1 MTYTKNIFTYMLA
14 LFSVLAITGC
24 SFEESAEGCPE
35 TDDGGKKVELR
46 LTASASTLTR
56 SVDGPNGMTRAAW
69 QDENA
74 AENGEMMHN
83 CFVVVVQN
91 GKIQSIVGDDF
102 AATGEKEQTQLTAL
116 VNNGPATFYSFANI
130 SRADI
135 GLAGI
140 TTFPAALPAGF
151 ESRYYEVNGNT
162 DRLTNAGIPMS
173 NKQEYTISDN
183 TRSVNLEVI
192 RMMAKVELN
201 FTNDTG
207 YDLSIKSVK
216 LTDITDNAAN
226 NVSLLPMK
234 DASGNV
240 VPNINASA
248 TCNDYT
254 VSIGGT
260 SGTQVKNG
268 GTLQTTFYVNESV
281 ARNPKY
287 FVLSINTDKGT
298 VTNRIAM
305 TEWSK
310 IARNDY
316 LVIPVKLVDYRIE
329 LEPQVFTAIGV
340 IPELN
345 YDGDRI
351 TATFKSYGE
360 FHLKLHV
367 IKRSDDTELNN
378 WTIKDIRTLEADP
391 AGGEGTSI
399 YDEAPYF
406 DKRTKTFEGYISPR
420 KGYAIHQINVKIDGV
435 SYEIP
440 YRLQIIK
447 E

>member
-1 MTYTKNIFTYMLA
+1 MTHAKNIFTYMLA
-14 LFSVLAITGC
+14 LFSTLAIVGC
-24 SFEESAEGCPE
+24 SFEEDHADCQGKGEGE
-35 TDDGGKKVELR
+35 KMQVELR
-46 LTASASTLTR
+46 LTASANSLTR
-56 SVDGPNGMTRAAW
+56 SCSTSDGVTRASW
-69 QDENA
+69 VDTNA
-74 AENGEMMHN
+74 AREGEMMHN
-83 CFVVVVQN
+83 CFVVIVQN
-91 GKIQSIVGDDF
+91 DKIQSIVQRDF
-102 AATGEKEQTQLTAL
+102 TEEVEQTSLKAKAEL
-116 VNNGPATFYSFANI
+116 GNATFYSFANI
-130 SRADI
+130 TPAE
-135 GLAGI
+135 LGI
-140 TTFPAALPAGF
+140 TMTTTPAEI
-151 ESRYYEVNGNT
+151 ESKYYKVEGNT
-162 DRLTNAGIPMS
+162 AQLSAKGIPMS
-173 NKQEYTISDN
+173 NKQTFNITSKKQQVD
-183 TRSVNLEVI
+183 LEVI

-240 VPNINASA
+240 VPNINAAA
-248 TCNDYT
+248 TYKDYI

-367 IKRSDDTELNN
+367 IKRSDNTELNN
-378 WTIKDIRTLEADP
+378 WTFKGIRTLEADP

-399 YDEAPYF
+399 YDEDPYF
-406 DKRTKTFEGYISPR
+406 EKRTKTFEGYISPR
-420 KGYAIHQINVKIDGV
+420 KGYAIHEINVEINGV
-435 SYEIP
+435 TIP
-440 YRLQIIK
+440 YRLQINK

>member
-1 MTYTKNIFTYMLA
+1 MTHAKNIFTYMLA
-14 LFSVLAITGC
+14 LFSTLAIVGC
-24 SFEESAEGCPE
+24 SFEEDHADCQGNGEGE
-35 TDDGGKKVELR
+35 KMQMELR
-46 LTASASTLTR
+46 LTASANSLTR
-56 SVDGPNGMTRAAW
+56 SYSTSDGVTRASW
-69 QDENA
+69 VDTNA
-74 AENGEMMHN
+74 AREGEMMHN
-83 CFVVVVQN
+83 CFVVIVQN
-91 GKIQSIVGDDF
+91 GKIQSIVQRDF
-102 AATGEKEQTQLTAL
+102 TEEVEQTSLKAKAEL
-116 VNNGPATFYSFANI
+116 GNATFYSFANI
-130 SRADI
+130 TPAE
-135 GLAGI
+135 LGI
-140 TTFPAALPAGF
+140 TMTTTPAEI
-151 ESRYYEVNGNT
+151 ESKYYKVEGNT
-162 DRLTNAGIPMS
+162 TQLSAKGIPMS
-173 NKQEYTISDN
+173 NKQT
-183 TRSVNLEVI
+183 VNITSKKQQVDLEVI

-216 LTDITDNAAN
+216 LTDITDNAAD

-240 VPNINASA
+240 VPNINDAA
-248 TCNDYT
+248 TYKDYT

-340 IPELN
+340 IPELS
-345 YDGDRI
+345 YSVDRI

-367 IKRSDDTELNN
+367 IKRSDNTELNN
-378 WTIKDIRTLEADP
+378 WTFKSIRTLEADP

-399 YDEAPYF
+399 YDEEPYF
-406 DKRTKTFEGYISPR
+406 EKRTKTFEGYISPR
-420 KGYAIHQINVKIDGV
+420 KGYAIHEINVEINGV
-435 SYEIP
+435 TIP
-440 YRLQIIK
+440 YRLQINK

>member
-1 MTYTKNIFTYMLA
+1 MTHAKNIFTYMLA
-14 LFSVLAITGC
+14 LFSTLAIVGC
-24 SFEESAEGCPE
+24 SFEEDHADCQGKGEGE
-35 TDDGGKKVELR
+35 KMQVELR
-46 LTASASTLTR
+46 LTASASSLTR
-56 SVDGPNGMTRAAW
+56 SYSTSDGVTRASW
-69 QDENA
+69 VDTNA
-74 AENGEMMHN
+74 AREGEMMHN
-83 CFVVVVQN
+83 CFVVIVQN
-91 GKIQSIVGDDF
+91 DKIQSIVQRDF
-102 AATGEKEQTQLTAL
+102 TEEVEQTSLKAKAEL
-116 VNNGPATFYSFANI
+116 GNATFYSFANI
-130 SRADI
+130 TPAE
-135 GLAGI
+135 LGI
-140 TTFPAALPAGF
+140 TMTTTPAEI
-151 ESRYYEVNGNT
+151 ESKYYKVEGNT
-162 DRLTNAGIPMS
+162 AQLSAKGIPMS
-173 NKQEYTISDN
+173 NKQT
-183 TRSVNLEVI
+183 VNITSKKQQVDLEVI

-216 LTDITDNAAN
+216 LTDITDNAAD

-240 VPNINASA
+240 VPNINDAA
-248 TCNDYT
+248 TYKDYT

-260 SGTQVKNG
+260 SGTQVTNG

-329 LEPQVFTAIGV
+329 LEPQVFTGIGV

-367 IKRSDDTELNN
+367 IKRSDNTELNN
-378 WTIKDIRTLEADP
+378 WTFKGITTLEADP

-399 YDEAPYF
+399 YDEEPYF
-406 DKRTKTFEGYISPR
+406 EKRTKTFEGYISPR
-420 KGYAIHQINVKIDGV
+420 KGYAIHEINVEINGV
-435 SYEIP
+435 TIP
-440 YRLQIIK
+440 YRLQINK

>member
-1 MTYTKNIFTYMLA
+1 MTHAKNIFTYMLA
-14 LFSVLAITGC
+14 LFSTLAIVGC
-24 SFEESAEGCPE
+24 SFEEDHADCQGKGEGE
-35 TDDGGKKVELR
+35 KMQVELR
-46 LTASASTLTR
+46 LTASANSLTR
-56 SVDGPNGMTRAAW
+56 SYSTSDGVTRASW
-69 QDENA
+69 VDTNA
-74 AENGEMMHN
+74 AREGEMMHN
-83 CFVVVVQN
+83 CFVVIVQN
-91 GKIQSIVGDDF
+91 GKIQDIVQRDF
-102 AATGEKEQTQLTAL
+102 TEEVEQTSLKAKAEL
-116 VNNGPATFYSFANI
+116 GDATFYSFANI
-130 SRADI
+130 TPAE
-135 GLAGI
+135 LGI
-140 TTFPAALPAGF
+140 TMTTTPAEI
-151 ESRYYEVNGNT
+151 ESKYYKVEGNT
-162 DRLTNAGIPMS
+162 QTLSAKGIPMS
-173 NKQEYTISDN
+173 NKQT
-183 TRSVNLEVI
+183 VNITSKKQQVDLEVI

-240 VPNINASA
+240 VPNINDAA
-248 TCNDYT
+248 TYKDYT
-254 VSIGGT
+254 VNIGGT
-260 SGTQVKNG
+260 LGTQVKNG
-268 GTLQTTFYVNESV
+268 GKLQTTFYVNESV

-367 IKRSDDTELNN
+367 IKRSDNTELNN
-378 WTIKDIRTLEADP
+378 WTFKGITTLEADP

-399 YDEAPYF
+399 YDEEPYF

-420 KGYAIHQINVKIDGV
+420 KGYAIHEINVEINGV
-435 SYEIP
+435 TIP
-440 YRLQIIK
+440 YRLQINK

>member
-1 MTYTKNIFTYMLA
+1 MTHAKNIFTYMLA
-14 LFSVLAITGC
+14 LFSTLAIVGC
-24 SFEESAEGCPE
+24 SFEEDHADCQGKGEGE
-35 TDDGGKKVELR
+35 KMQVELR
-46 LTASASTLTR
+46 LTASANSLTR
-56 SVDGPNGMTRAAW
+56 SYSTSDGVTRASW
-69 QDENA
+69 VDTNA
-74 AENGEMMHN
+74 AREGEMMHN
-83 CFVVVVQN
+83 CFVVIVQN
-91 GKIQSIVGDDF
+91 DKIQSIVQRDF
-102 AATGEKEQTQLTAL
+102 TEEVEQTSLKAKAEL
-116 VNNGPATFYSFANI
+116 CNATFYSFANI
-130 SRADI
+130 TPAE
-135 GLAGI
+135 LGI
-140 TTFPAALPAGF
+140 TMTTTPAEI
-151 ESRYYEVNGNT
+151 ESKYYKVEGNT
-162 DRLTNAGIPMS
+162 AQLSAKGIPMS
-173 NKQEYTISDN
+173 NKQT
-183 TRSVNLEVI
+183 VNITSKKQQVDLEVI

-216 LTDITDNAAN
+216 LTDITDNAAD

-248 TCNDYT
+248 TYKDYT

-268 GTLQTTFYVNESV
+268 GKLQTTFYVNESV
-281 ARNPKY
+281 AHNPKY

-316 LVIPVKLVDYRIE
+316 LVIPVKLVDYRIK
-329 LEPQVFTAIGV
+329 LEPQVFTGIGV
-340 IPELN
+340 IPEFN
-345 YDGDRI
+345 YYGDRI

-367 IKRSDDTELNN
+367 YKRSDNMELNN

-406 DKRTKTFEGYISPR
+406 EKRTKTIEGYISTR
-420 KGYAIHQINVKIDGV
+420 KGYAIHEINVEINGV
-435 SYEIP
+435 TIP
-440 YRLQIIK
+440 YRLQINK

>member
-1 MTYTKNIFTYMLA
+1 MTHAKNIFTYMLA
-14 LFSVLAITGC
+14 LFSTLAIVGC
-24 SFEESAEGCPE
+24 SFEEDHADCQGKGEGE
-35 TDDGGKKVELR
+35 KMQVELR
-46 LTASASTLTR
+46 LTASANSLTR
-56 SVDGPNGMTRAAW
+56 SYSTSDGVTRASW
-69 QDENA
+69 VDTNA
-74 AENGEMMHN
+74 AREGEMMHN
-83 CFVVVVQN
+83 CFVVIVQN
-91 GKIQSIVGDDF
+91 GKIQSIVQRDF
-102 AATGEKEQTQLTAL
+102 TEEVEQTSLKAKAEL
-116 VNNGPATFYSFANI
+116 GNATFYSFANI
-130 SRADI
+130 TPAE
-135 GLAGI
+135 LGI
-140 TTFPAALPAGF
+140 TMTTTPAEI
-151 ESRYYEVNGNT
+151 ESKYYKVEGNT
-162 DRLTNAGIPMS
+162 AQLSTKGIPMS
-173 NKQEYTISDN
+173 NKQT
-183 TRSVNLEVI
+183 VNITSKKQQVDLEVI

-240 VPNINASA
+240 VPNINDAA
-248 TCNDYT
+248 TYKDYT

-316 LVIPVKLVDYRIE
+316 LIIPVKLVDYRIE
-329 LEPQVFTAIGV
+329 LEPQVFTGIGV

-367 IKRSDDTELNN
+367 IKRSDNTELTN
-378 WTIKDIRTLEADP
+378 WTFKSIRTLEADP
-391 AGGEGTSI
+391 AGAEGTSI
-399 YDEAPYF
+399 YDEEPYF
-406 DKRTKTFEGYISPR
+406 EKRTKTFEGYISPR
-420 KGYAIHQINVKIDGV
+420 NGYAIHEINVEINGV
-435 SYEIP
+435 TIP
-440 YRLQIIK
+440 YRLQINK

>member
-1 MTYTKNIFTYMLA
+1 MTHAKNIFTYMLA
-14 LFSVLAITGC
+14 LFSTLAIVGC
-24 SFEESAEGCPE
+24 SFEEDHADCQGKSEGE
-35 TDDGGKKVELR
+35 KMQVELR
-46 LTASASTLTR
+46 LTASPNSLTR
-56 SVDGPNGMTRAAW
+56 SYSTSDGVTRASW
-69 QDENA
+69 VDTNA
-74 AENGEMMHN
+74 AREGEMMHN
-83 CFVVVVQN
+83 CFVVIVQN
-91 GKIQSIVGDDF
+91 GKIQSIVQRDF
-102 AATGEKEQTQLTAL
+102 TEEVEQTSLKAKAEL
-116 VNNGPATFYSFANI
+116 GNATFYSFANI
-130 SRADI
+130 TPAE
-135 GLAGI
+135 LGI
-140 TTFPAALPAGF
+140 TMTTTPTEI
-151 ESRYYEVNGNT
+151 ESKYYKVEGNT
-162 DRLTNAGIPMS
+162 QTLSANGIPMS
-173 NKQEYTISDN
+173 NKQT
-183 TRSVNLEVI
+183 VNITSKKQQVDLEVI

-248 TCNDYT
+248 TYKDYT
-254 VSIGGT
+254 VNIGGT
-260 SGTQVKNG
+260 SGTQVTNG

-340 IPELN
+340 IPELS
-345 YDGDRI
+345 YSVDRI

-367 IKRSDDTELNN
+367 IKRSDNTELNN
-378 WTIKDIRTLEADP
+378 WTFKSITTLEADP

-399 YDEAPYF
+399 YDEEPYF
-406 DKRTKTFEGYISPR
+406 EKRTKTFEGYISPR
-420 KGYAIHQINVKIDGV
+420 KGYAIHEINVEINGV
-435 SYEIP
+435 TIP
-440 YRLQIIK
+440 YRLQINK

>member
-1 MTYTKNIFTYMLA
+1 MTHAKNIFTYMLA
-14 LFSVLAITGC
+14 LFSTLAIVGC
-24 SFEESAEGCPE
+24 SFEEDHADCQGKSEGE
-35 TDDGGKKVELR
+35 KMQVELR
-46 LTASASTLTR
+46 LTASASSLTR
-56 SVDGPNGMTRAAW
+56 SYSTSDGVTRASW
-69 QDENA
+69 VDTNA
-74 AENGEMMHN
+74 AREGEMMHN
-83 CFVVVVQN
+83 CFVVIVQN
-91 GKIQSIVGDDF
+91 GKIQSIVQRDF
-102 AATGEKEQTQLTAL
+102 TEEVEQTSLKAKAEL
-116 VNNGPATFYSFANI
+116 GNATFYSFANI
-130 SRADI
+130 TPAE
-135 GLAGI
+135 LGI
-140 TTFPAALPAGF
+140 TMTTTPTEI
-151 ESRYYEVNGNT
+151 ESKYYKVEGNT
-162 DRLTNAGIPMS
+162 TQLSANGIPMS
-173 NKQEYTISDN
+173 NKQT
-183 TRSVNLEVI
+183 VNITSKKQQVDLEVI

-240 VPNINASA
+240 VPNINDAA
-248 TCNDYT
+248 TYKDYT

-287 FVLSINTDKGT
+287 FVLSIDTDKGT
-298 VTNRIAM
+298 VTQRIAM

-316 LVIPVKLVDYRIE
+316 LIIPVKLVDYRIE
-329 LEPQVFTAIGV
+329 LEPQVFTGIGV
-340 IPELN
+340 IPELK

-367 IKRSDDTELNN
+367 YKRSNNTELTN
-378 WTIKDIRTLEADP
+378 WTFKSITTLEADP
-391 AGGEGTSI
+391 AGAEGTSI
-399 YDEAPYF
+399 YDEEPYF
-406 DKRTKTFEGYISPR
+406 EKRTKTFEGYISPR
-420 KGYAIHQINVKIDGV
+420 KGYAIHEINVEINGV
-435 SYEIP
+435 TIP
-440 YRLQIIK
+440 YRLQINK

>member
-1 MTYTKNIFTYMLA
+1 MTHAKNIFTYMLA
-14 LFSVLAITGC
+14 LFSTLAIVGC
-24 SFEESAEGCPE
+24 SFEEDHADCQGKGEGE
-35 TDDGGKKVELR
+35 KMQVELR
-46 LTASASTLTR
+46 LTASANSLTR
-56 SVDGPNGMTRAAW
+56 SYSTSDGVTRASW
-69 QDENA
+69 VDTNA
-74 AENGEMMHN
+74 AREGEMMHN
-83 CFVVVVQN
+83 CFVVIVQN
-91 GKIQSIVGDDF
+91 GKIQSIVQRDF
-102 AATGEKEQTQLTAL
+102 TEEVEQTSLKAKAEL
-116 VNNGPATFYSFANI
+116 GNATFYSFANI
-130 SRADI
+130 TPAE
-135 GLAGI
+135 LGI
-140 TTFPAALPAGF
+140 TMTTTPTEI
-151 ESRYYEVNGNT
+151 ESKYYKVEGNT
-162 DRLTNAGIPMS
+162 QTLSTKGIPMS
-173 NKQEYTISDN
+173 NKQTVYITSKKQQVD
-183 TRSVNLEVI
+183 LEVI

-216 LTDITDNAAN
+216 LTDITDNAAD

-248 TCNDYT
+248 TYKDYT

-340 IPELN
+340 IPELK

-367 IKRSDDTELNN
+367 IKRSDNTELNN

-399 YDEAPYF
+399 YDEEPYF
-406 DKRTKTFEGYISPR
+406 EQRTKTFEGYISPR
-420 KGYAIHQINVKIDGV
+420 KGYAIHEINVEINGV
-435 SYEIP
+435 TIP
-440 YRLQIIK
+440 YRLQINK

>member
-1 MTYTKNIFTYMLA
+1 MTHAKNIFTYMLA
-14 LFSVLAITGC
+14 LFSTLAIVGC
-24 SFEESAEGCPE
+24 SFEEDHADCQGNGEGE
-35 TDDGGKKVELR
+35 KMQVELR
-46 LTASASTLTR
+46 LTASANSLTR
-56 SVDGPNGMTRAAW
+56 SYSTSDGVTRASW
-69 QDENA
+69 VDTNA
-74 AENGEMMHN
+74 AREGEMMHN
-83 CFVVVVQN
+83 CFVVIVQN
-91 GKIQSIVGDDF
+91 GKIQSIVQRDF
-102 AATGEKEQTQLTAL
+102 TEEVEQTSLKAKAEL
-116 VNNGPATFYSFANI
+116 GNATFYSFANI
-130 SRADI
+130 TPAE
-135 GLAGI
+135 LGI
-140 TTFPAALPAGF
+140 TMTTTPAEI
-151 ESRYYEVNGNT
+151 ESKYYKVEGNT
-162 DRLTNAGIPMS
+162 AQLSAKGIPMS
-173 NKQEYTISDN
+173 NKQT
-183 TRSVNLEVI
+183 VNITSKKQQVDLEVI

-216 LTDITDNAAN
+216 LTDITDNAAD

-248 TCNDYT
+248 TYKDYT

-340 IPELN
+340 IPELS
-345 YDGDRI
+345 YSVDRI

-367 IKRSDDTELNN
+367 IKRSDNTELNN
-378 WTIKDIRTLEADP
+378 WTIKGIRTLEADP

-406 DKRTKTFEGYISPR
+406 DNRTKTFEGYISPR
-420 KGYAIHQINVKIDGV
+420 KGYAIHEINVEINGV
-435 SYEIP
+435 TIP
-440 YRLQIIK
+440 YRLQINK

>member
-1 MTYTKNIFTYMLA
+1 MTHAKNIFTYMLA
-14 LFSVLAITGC
+14 LFSTLAIVGC
-24 SFEESAEGCPE
+24 SFEEDHADCQGKGEGE
-35 TDDGGKKVELR
+35 KMQVELR
-46 LTASASTLTR
+46 LTASASSLTR
-56 SVDGPNGMTRAAW
+56 SYSTSDGVTRASW
-69 QDENA
+69 VDTNA
-74 AENGEMMHN
+74 AREGEMMHN
-83 CFVVVVQN
+83 CFVVIVQN
-91 GKIQSIVGDDF
+91 GKIQDIVQRDF
-102 AATGEKEQTQLTAL
+102 TEEVEQTSLKAKAEL
-116 VNNGPATFYSFANI
+116 GNATFYSFANI
-130 SRADI
+130 TPAE
-135 GLAGI
+135 LGI
-140 TTFPAALPAGF
+140 TMTTTPAEI
-151 ESRYYEVNGNT
+151 ESKYYKVEGNT
-162 DRLTNAGIPMS
+162 QTLSAKGIPMS
-173 NKQEYTISDN
+173 NKQT
-183 TRSVNLEVI
+183 VNITSKKQQVDLEVI

-207 YDLSIKSVK
+207 YNLSIKSVR
-216 LTDITDNAAN
+216 LTDITDNAAD

-240 VPNINASA
+240 VPNINPSA
-248 TCNDYT
+248 TCKDYT

-268 GTLQTTFYVNESV
+268 GKLQTTFYVNESV

-329 LEPQVFTAIGV
+329 LEPQVFTGIGV

-345 YDGDRI
+345 YDVDRI

-367 IKRSDDTELNN
+367 IKRSDNTELNN
-378 WTIKDIRTLEADP
+378 WTFKGITTLEADP

-399 YDEAPYF
+399 YDEEPYF
-406 DKRTKTFEGYISPR
+406 ERRTKMIEGYISPR
-420 KGYAIHQINVKIDGV
+420 KGYAIHEINVEINGV
-435 SYEIP
+435 TIP
-440 YRLQIIK
+440 YRLQINK

>member
-1 MTYTKNIFTYMLA
+1 MTHAKNIFTYMLA
-14 LFSVLAITGC
+14 LFSTLAIVGC
-24 SFEESAEGCPE
+24 SFEEDHADCQGKSEGE
-35 TDDGGKKVELR
+35 KMQVELR
-46 LTASASTLTR
+46 LTASASSLTR
-56 SVDGPNGMTRAAW
+56 SYSTSDGVTRASW
-69 QDENA
+69 VDTNA
-74 AENGEMMHN
+74 AREGEMMHN
-83 CFVVVVQN
+83 CFVVIVQN
-91 GKIQSIVGDDF
+91 GKIQSIVQRDF
-102 AATGEKEQTQLTAL
+102 TEEVEQTSLKAKAEL
-116 VNNGPATFYSFANI
+116 GNATFYSFANI
-130 SRADI
+130 TPAE
-135 GLAGI
+135 LGI
-140 TTFPAALPAGF
+140 TMTTTPTEI
-151 ESRYYEVNGNT
+151 ESKYYKVEGNT
-162 DRLTNAGIPMS
+162 TQLSANGIPMS
-173 NKQEYTISDN
+173 NKQT
-183 TRSVNLEVI
+183 VNITSKKQQVDLEVI

-248 TCNDYT
+248 TYKDYT

-329 LEPQVFTAIGV
+329 LEPQVFTGIGV

-367 IKRSDDTELNN
+367 IKRSDNTELNN
-378 WTIKDIRTLEADP
+378 WTFKGITTLEADP

-406 DKRTKTFEGYISPR
+406 ERRTKMIEGYISPR
-420 KGYAIHQINVKIDGV
+420 KGYAIHEINVEINGV
-435 SYEIP
+435 TIP
-440 YRLQIIK
+440 YRLQINK

>member
-1 MTYTKNIFTYMLA
+1 MTHAKNIFTYMLA
-14 LFSVLAITGC
+14 LFSTLAIVGC
-24 SFEESAEGCPE
+24 SFEEDHADCQGKGEGE
-35 TDDGGKKVELR
+35 KMQVELR
-46 LTASASTLTR
+46 LTASANSLTR
-56 SVDGPNGMTRAAW
+56 SYSTSDGVTRASW
-69 QDENA
+69 VDTNA
-74 AENGEMMHN
+74 AREGEMMHN
-83 CFVVVVQN
+83 CFVVIVQN
-91 GKIQSIVGDDF
+91 GKIQDIVVKNDF
-102 AATGEKEQTQLTAL
+102 TEEVEQTSLKAKAEL
-116 VNNGPATFYSFANI
+116 GNATFYSFANI
-130 SRADI
+130 TPAE
-135 GLAGI
+135 LGI
-140 TTFPAALPAGF
+140 TMTTTPAEI
-151 ESRYYEVNGNT
+151 ESKYYKVEGNT
-162 DRLTNAGIPMS
+162 TQLSAKGIPMS
-173 NKQEYTISDN
+173 NKQT
-183 TRSVNLEVI
+183 VNITSKKQQVDLEVI

-240 VPNINASA
+240 VPNINPSA
-248 TCNDYT
+248 TCKDYT

-268 GTLQTTFYVNESV
+268 GKLQTTFYVNESV

-345 YDGDRI
+345 YAGDRI

-367 IKRSDDTELNN
+367 IKRSDNTELNN
-378 WTIKDIRTLEADP
+378 WTFKGIRTLEADP

-399 YDEAPYF
+399 YDEEPYF
-406 DKRTKTFEGYISPR
+406 EKRTKTFEGYISPR
-420 KGYAIHQINVKIDGV
+420 KGYAIHEINVEINGV
-435 SYEIP
+435 TIP
-440 YRLQIIK
+440 YRLQINK

>member
-1 MTYTKNIFTYMLA
+1 MTHAKNIFTYMLA
-14 LFSVLAITGC
+14 LFSTLAIVGC
-24 SFEESAEGCPE
+24 SFEEDHADCQGKSEGE
-35 TDDGGKKVELR
+35 KMQVELR
-46 LTASASTLTR
+46 LTASANSLTR
-56 SVDGPNGMTRAAW
+56 SYSTSDGVTRASW
-69 QDENA
+69 VDTNA
-74 AENGEMMHN
+74 AREGEMMHN
-83 CFVVVVQN
+83 CFVVIVQN
-91 GKIQSIVGDDF
+91 DKIQSIVQRDF
-102 AATGEKEQTQLTAL
+102 TEEVEQTSLKAKAEL
-116 VNNGPATFYSFANI
+116 GNATFYSFANI
-130 SRADI
+130 TPAE
-135 GLAGI
+135 LGI
-140 TTFPAALPAGF
+140 TMTTTPAEI
-151 ESRYYEVNGNT
+151 ESKYYKVEGNT
-162 DRLTNAGIPMS
+162 QTLSTKGIPMS
-173 NKQEYTISDN
+173 NKQT
-183 TRSVNLEVI
+183 VNITSKKQQVDLEVI

-248 TCNDYT
+248 TYKDYT

-340 IPELN
+340 IPELK
-345 YDGDRI
+345 YEKDRI

-367 IKRSDDTELNN
+367 IKRSDNTELTN
-378 WTIKDIRTLEADP
+378 WTFKSITTLEADP

-399 YDEAPYF
+399 YDEEPYF
-406 DKRTKTFEGYISPR
+406 ETRTKTFEGYISPR
-420 KGYAIHQINVKIDGV
+420 KGYAIHEINVEINGV
-435 SYEIP
+435 IIP
-440 YRLQIIK
+440 YRLQINK

>member
-1 MTYTKNIFTYMLA
+1 MTHAKNIFTYMLA
-14 LFSVLAITGC
+14 LFSTLAIVGC
-24 SFEESAEGCPE
+24 SFEEDHADCQGKGEGE
-35 TDDGGKKVELR
+35 KMQVELR
-46 LTASASTLTR
+46 LTASANSLIRSYST
-56 SVDGPNGMTRAAW
+56 SDGVTRASW
-69 QDENA
+69 VDTNA
-74 AENGEMMHN
+74 AREGEMMHN
-83 CFVVVVQN
+83 CFVVIVQN
-91 GKIQSIVGDDF
+91 GKIQSIVQRDF
-102 AATGEKEQTQLTAL
+102 TEEVEQTSLKAKAEL
-116 VNNGPATFYSFANI
+116 GNATFYSFANI
-130 SRADI
+130 TPAE
-135 GLAGI
+135 LGI
-140 TTFPAALPAGF
+140 TMTTTPAEI
-151 ESRYYEVNGNT
+151 ESKYYKVEGNT
-162 DRLTNAGIPMS
+162 QTLSAKGIPMS
-173 NKQEYTISDN
+173 NKQT
-183 TRSVNLEVI
+183 VNITSKKQQVDLEVI

-240 VPNINASA
+240 VPNINDAA
-248 TCNDYT
+248 TYKDYT

-287 FVLSINTDKGT
+287 FVLIINTDKGT

-340 IPELN
+340 IPELK
-345 YDGDRI
+345 YEKDRI

-367 IKRSDDTELNN
+367 IKRSDNTELNN
-378 WTIKDIRTLEADP
+378 WTFKSIRTLEADP

-406 DKRTKTFEGYISPR
+406 EKRTKTFEGYISPR
-420 KGYAIHQINVKIDGV
+420 KGYAIHEINVEINGV
-435 SYEIP
+435 TIP
-440 YRLQIIK
+440 YRLQINK

>member
-1 MTYTKNIFTYMLA
+1 MTHAKNIFTYMLA
-14 LFSVLAITGC
+14 LFSTLAIVGC
-24 SFEESAEGCPE
+24 SFEEDHADCQGNGEGE
-35 TDDGGKKVELR
+35 KMQVELR
-46 LTASASTLTR
+46 LTASANSLTR
-56 SVDGPNGMTRAAW
+56 SYSTSDGVTRASW
-69 QDENA
+69 VDTNA
-74 AENGEMMHN
+74 AREGEMMHN
-83 CFVVVVQN
+83 CFVVIVQN
-91 GKIQSIVGDDF
+91 DKIQSIVQRDF
-102 AATGEKEQTQLTAL
+102 TEEVEQTSLKAKAEL
-116 VNNGPATFYSFANI
+116 GNATFYSFANI
-130 SRADI
+130 TPAD
-135 GLAGI
+135 LGI
-140 TTFPAALPAGF
+140 TMTTTPTEI
-151 ESRYYEVNGNT
+151 ESKYYKVEGNIT
-162 DRLTNAGIPMS
+162 QLSDKGIPMS
-173 NKQEYTISDN
+173 NKQT
-183 TRSVNLEVI
+183 VNITSKKQQVDLEVI

-216 LTDITDNAAN
+216 LTDITDNVAD

-248 TCNDYT
+248 TYKDYT

-268 GTLQTTFYVNESV
+268 GTLRTTFYVNESV

-340 IPELN
+340 IPELK
-345 YDGDRI
+345 YEKDRI

-378 WTIKDIRTLEADP
+378 WTFKTIRTLEADP

-399 YDEAPYF
+399 YDEEPYF
-406 DKRTKTFEGYISPR
+406 EKRSKTFEGYISPR
-420 KGYAIHQINVKIDGV
+420 KGYAIHEINVEINGV
-435 SYEIP
+435 TIP
-440 YRLQIIK
+440 YRLQINK

>member
-1 MTYTKNIFTYMLA
+1 MTHAKNIFTYMLA
-14 LFSVLAITGC
+14 LFSTLAIVGC
-24 SFEESAEGCPE
+24 SFEEDHADCQGKGEGE
-35 TDDGGKKVELR
+35 KMQVELR
-46 LTASASTLTR
+46 LTASANSLTR
-56 SVDGPNGMTRAAW
+56 SYSTSDGVTRASW
-69 QDENA
+69 VDTNA
-74 AENGEMMHN
+74 AREGEMMHN
-83 CFVVVVQN
+83 CFVVIVQN
-91 GKIQSIVGDDF
+91 GKIQSIVQRDF
-102 AATGEKEQTQLTAL
+102 TEEVEQTSLKAKAEL
-116 VNNGPATFYSFANI
+116 GNATFYSFANI
-130 SRADI
+130 TPAE
-135 GLAGI
+135 LGI
-140 TTFPAALPAGF
+140 TMTTTPAEI
-151 ESRYYEVNGNT
+151 ESKYYKVEGNT
-162 DRLTNAGIPMS
+162 AQLSAKGIPMS
-173 NKQEYTISDN
+173 NKQT
-183 TRSVNLEVI
+183 VNITSKKQQVDLEVI

-216 LTDITDNAAN
+216 LTDITDNAAD

-240 VPNINASA
+240 VPNINDAA
-248 TCNDYT
+248 TYKDYT

-367 IKRSDDTELNN
+367 IKRSDNTELTN
-378 WTIKDIRTLEADP
+378 WTFKSIRTLEADP

-399 YDEAPYF
+399 YDEEPYF
-406 DKRTKTFEGYISPR
+406 ERRTKMIEGYISPR
-420 KGYAIHQINVKIDGV
+420 KGYAIHEINVEINGV
-435 SYEIP
+435 TIP
-440 YRLQIIK
+440 YRLQINK

>member
-1 MTYTKNIFTYMLA
+1 MTHAKNIFTYMLA
-14 LFSVLAITGC
+14 LFSTLAIVGC
-24 SFEESAEGCPE
+24 SFEEDHADCQGKGEGE
-35 TDDGGKKVELR
+35 KMQVELR
-46 LTASASTLTR
+46 LTASASSLTR
-56 SVDGPNGMTRAAW
+56 SYSTSDGVTRASW
-69 QDENA
+69 VDTNA
-74 AENGEMMHN
+74 APSGEMMHN
-83 CFVVVVQN
+83 CFVVIVQN
-91 GKIQSIVGDDF
+91 GKIQDIVVKNDF
-102 AATGEKEQTQLTAL
+102 TEEVEQTNLKAKAEL
-116 VNNGPATFYSFANI
+116 GSATFYSFANI
-130 SRADI
+130 SPAE
-135 GLAGI
+135 LGI
-140 TTFPAALPAGF
+140 TTSTTPAEI
-151 ESRYYEVNGNT
+151 ESKYYKVEGNT
-162 DRLTNAGIPMS
+162 TTLSDKGIPMS
-173 NKQEYTISDN
+173 NKQTFNITSKKQQVD
-183 TRSVNLEVI
+183 LEVI

-207 YDLSIKSVK
+207 YDLNIKSVK

-226 NVSLLPMK
+226 NVSLLPLK

-240 VPNINASA
+240 VPNINAAASA
-248 TCNDYT
+248 SDYT
-254 VSIGGT
+254 VNIGGT

-287 FVLSINTDKGT
+287 FVLSIDTDKGT
-298 VTNRIAM
+298 VTQRIAM

-316 LVIPVKLVDYRIE
+316 LIIPVKLVDYRIE
-329 LEPQVFTAIGV
+329 LEPQVFTGIGV
-340 IPELN
+340 IPELK

-367 IKRSDDTELNN
+367 YKRSNNTELTN
-378 WTIKDIRTLEADP
+378 WTVTEVKTLEANP
-391 AGGEGTSI
+391 AEAEDVWI
-399 YDEAPYF
+399 YDEEPYF
-406 DKRTKTFEGYISPR
+406 EKRTKTIEGYISPR

>member
-1 MTYTKNIFTYMLA
+1 MTHAKNIFTYMLA
-14 LFSVLAITGC
+14 LFSTLAIVGC
-24 SFEESAEGCPE
+24 SFEEDHADCQGKGEGE
-35 TDDGGKKVELR
+35 KMQVELR
-46 LTASASTLTR
+46 LTASASSLTR
-56 SVDGPNGMTRAAW
+56 SYSTSDGVTRASW
-69 QDENA
+69 VDTNA
-74 AENGEMMHN
+74 AREGEMMHN
-83 CFVVVVQN
+83 CFVVIVQN
-91 GKIQSIVGDDF
+91 GKIQSIVQRDF
-102 AATGEKEQTQLTAL
+102 TEEVEQTSLKAKAEL
-116 VNNGPATFYSFANI
+116 GNATFYSFANI
-130 SRADI
+130 TPAE
-135 GLAGI
+135 LGI
-140 TTFPAALPAGF
+140 TMTTTPAEI
-151 ESRYYEVNGNT
+151 ESKYYKVEGNT
-162 DRLTNAGIPMS
+162 AQLSAKGIPMS
-173 NKQEYTISDN
+173 NKQT
-183 TRSVNLEVI
+183 VNITNKKQQVDLEVI

-248 TCNDYT
+248 TYKDYT

-340 IPELN
+340 IPELS
-345 YDGDRI
+345 YSVDRI

-367 IKRSDDTELNN
+367 IKRSDNTELTN
-378 WTIKDIRTLEADP
+378 WTFKSIRTLEADP
-391 AGGEGTSI
+391 AGAEGTSI
-399 YDEAPYF
+399 YDEEPYF
-406 DKRTKTFEGYISPR
+406 EKRTKTFEGYISLR
-420 KGYAIHQINVKIDGV
+420 KGYAIHEINVEINGV
-435 SYEIP
+435 TIP
-440 YRLQIIK
+440 YRLQINK

>member
-1 MTYTKNIFTYMLA
+1 MIHAKNIFTYMLA
-14 LFSVLAITGC
+14 LFSTLAIVGC
-24 SFEESAEGCPE
+24 SFEEDHADCQGKGEGE
-35 TDDGGKKVELR
+35 KMQVELR
-46 LTASASTLTR
+46 LTASANSLTR
-56 SVDGPNGMTRAAW
+56 SCSTSDGVTRASW
-69 QDENA
+69 VDTNA
-74 AENGEMMHN
+74 AREGEMMHN
-83 CFVVVVQN
+83 CFVVIVQN
-91 GKIQSIVGDDF
+91 DKIQSIVQRDF
-102 AATGEKEQTQLTAL
+102 TEEVEQTSLKAKAEL
-116 VNNGPATFYSFANI
+116 GNATFYSFANI
-130 SRADI
+130 TPAE
-135 GLAGI
+135 LGI
-140 TTFPAALPAGF
+140 TMTTTPAEI
-151 ESRYYEVNGNT
+151 ESKYYKVEGNT
-162 DRLTNAGIPMS
+162 AQLSAKGIPMS
-173 NKQEYTISDN
+173 NKQT
-183 TRSVNLEVI
+183 VNITSKKQQVDLEVI

-216 LTDITDNAAN
+216 LTDITDNAAD

-248 TCNDYT
+248 TYKDYT

-268 GTLQTTFYVNESV
+268 GTLRTTFYVNESV

-329 LEPQVFTAIGV
+329 LEPQVFTAIGI
-340 IPELN
+340 IPELS
-345 YDGDRI
+345 YSVDRI

-367 IKRSDDTELNN
+367 IKRSDNTELNN
-378 WTIKDIRTLEADP
+378 WTFKGIRTLEADP

-399 YDEAPYF
+399 YDEEPYF
-406 DKRTKTFEGYISPR
+406 EKRTKMIEGYISPR
-420 KGYAIHQINVKIDGV
+420 KGYAIHEINVEINGV
-435 SYEIP
+435 TIP
-440 YRLQIIK
+440 YRLQINK

>member
-1 MTYTKNIFTYMLA
+1 MTHAKNIFTYMLA
-14 LFSVLAITGC
+14 LFSTLAIVGC
-24 SFEESAEGCPE
+24 SFEEDHADCQGKSEGE
-35 TDDGGKKVELR
+35 KMQVELR
-46 LTASASTLTR
+46 LTASASSLTR
-56 SVDGPNGMTRAAW
+56 SYSTSDGVTRASW
-69 QDENA
+69 VDTNA
-74 AENGEMMHN
+74 AREGEMMHN
-83 CFVVVVQN
+83 CFVVIVQN
-91 GKIQSIVGDDF
+91 GKIQDIVQRDF
-102 AATGEKEQTQLTAL
+102 TEEVEQTSLKAKAEL
-116 VNNGPATFYSFANI
+116 GNATFYSFANI
-130 SRADI
+130 TPAE
-135 GLAGI
+135 LGI
-140 TTFPAALPAGF
+140 TMTTTPAEI
-151 ESRYYEVNGNT
+151 ESKYYKVEGNT
-162 DRLTNAGIPMS
+162 TTLSTKGIPMS
-173 NKQEYTISDN
+173 NKQTFNITSKKQQVD
-183 TRSVNLEVI
+183 LEVI

-248 TCNDYT
+248 TYKDYT
-254 VSIGGT
+254 VSIGGM

-268 GTLQTTFYVNESV
+268 GKLQTTFYVNESV

-287 FVLSINTDKGT
+287 FVLCINTDKGT

-367 IKRSDDTELNN
+367 IKRSDNTELNN
-378 WTIKDIRTLEADP
+378 WTFKGIRTLEADP

-399 YDEAPYF
+399 YDEEPYF
-406 DKRTKTFEGYISPR
+406 ETRTKTFEGYISPR
-420 KGYAIHQINVKIDGV
+420 KGYAIHEINVEINGV
-435 SYEIP
+435 TIP
-440 YRLQIIK
+440 YRLQINK

>member
-1 MTYTKNIFTYMLA
+1 MTHAKNIFTYMLA
-14 LFSVLAITGC
+14 LFSTLAIVGC
-24 SFEESAEGCPE
+24 SFEEDHADCQGNGEGE
-35 TDDGGKKVELR
+35 KMQVELR
-46 LTASASTLTR
+46 LTASANSLTR
-56 SVDGPNGMTRAAW
+56 SYSTSDGVTRASW
-69 QDENA
+69 VDTNA
-74 AENGEMMHN
+74 AREGEMMHN
-83 CFVVVVQN
+83 CFVVIVQN
-91 GKIQSIVGDDF
+91 GKIQSIVQRDF
-102 AATGEKEQTQLTAL
+102 TEEVEQTSLKAKAEL
-116 VNNGPATFYSFANI
+116 GNATFYSFANI
-130 SRADI
+130 TPAE
-135 GLAGI
+135 LGI
-140 TTFPAALPAGF
+140 TMTTTPAEI
-151 ESRYYEVNGNT
+151 ESKYYKVEGNT
-162 DRLTNAGIPMS
+162 TQLSAKGIPMS
-173 NKQEYTISDN
+173 NKQT
-183 TRSVNLEVI
+183 VNITSKKQQVDLEVI

-240 VPNINASA
+240 VPNINPSA
-248 TCNDYT
+248 TCKDYT

-287 FVLSINTDKGT
+287 FVLSIDTDKGT
-298 VTNRIAM
+298 VTQRIAM

-316 LVIPVKLVDYRIE
+316 LVIPVKLVDYRIV
-329 LEPQVFTAIGV
+329 LEPQVFTGIGV

-367 IKRSDDTELNN
+367 YKRSNDTELTN
-378 WTIKDIRTLEADP
+378 WTYKSIRTLEANP

-420 KGYAIHQINVKIDGV
+420 KGYAIHEINVEINGV
-435 SYEIP
+435 TIP
-440 YRLQIIK
+440 YRLQINK

>member
-1 MTYTKNIFTYMLA
+1 MTHAKNIFTYMLA
-14 LFSVLAITGC
+14 LFSTLAIVGC
-24 SFEESAEGCPE
+24 SFEEDHADCQGKGEGE
-35 TDDGGKKVELR
+35 KMQVELR
-46 LTASASTLTR
+46 LTASANSLTR
-56 SVDGPNGMTRAAW
+56 SYSTSDGVTRASW
-69 QDENA
+69 VDTNA
-74 AENGEMMHN
+74 AREGEMMHN
-83 CFVVVVQN
+83 CFVVIVQN
-91 GKIQSIVGDDF
+91 DKIQSIVQRDF
-102 AATGEKEQTQLTAL
+102 TEEVEQTSLKAKAEL
-116 VNNGPATFYSFANI
+116 GNATFYSFANI
-130 SRADI
+130 TPAE
-135 GLAGI
+135 LGI
-140 TTFPAALPAGF
+140 TMTTTPAEI
-151 ESRYYEVNGNT
+151 ESKYYNVEGNT
-162 DRLTNAGIPMS
+162 QTLSAKGIPMS
-173 NKQEYTISDN
+173 NKQT
-183 TRSVNLEVI
+183 VNITSKKQQVDLEVI

-240 VPNINASA
+240 VPKINPSA
-248 TCNDYT
+248 TYKDYT
-254 VSIGGT
+254 VSIGST

-268 GTLQTTFYVNESV
+268 GTLRTTFYVNESV

-316 LVIPVKLVDYRIE
+316 LVIPVKLVDYRIV
-329 LEPQVFTAIGV
+329 LEPQVFTGIGV

-367 IKRSDDTELNN
+367 YKRSNDTELTN
-378 WTIKDIRTLEADP
+378 WTYKSIRTLEADP

-420 KGYAIHQINVKIDGV
+420 KGYAIHEINVEINGV
-435 SYEIP
+435 TIP
-440 YRLQIIK
+440 YRLQINK

>member
-1 MTYTKNIFTYMLA
+1 MTHAKNIFTYMLA
-14 LFSVLAITGC
+14 LFSTLAIVGC
-24 SFEESAEGCPE
+24 SFEEDHADCQGKGEGE
-35 TDDGGKKVELR
+35 KMQVELR
-46 LTASASTLTR
+46 LTASANSLTR
-56 SVDGPNGMTRAAW
+56 SCSTSDGVTRASW
-69 QDENA
+69 VDTNA
-74 AENGEMMHN
+74 AREGEMMHN
-83 CFVVVVQN
+83 CFVVIVQN
-91 GKIQSIVGDDF
+91 DKIQSIVQRDF
-102 AATGEKEQTQLTAL
+102 TEEVEQTNLKAKAEL
-116 VNNGPATFYSFANI
+116 GNATFYSFANI
-130 SRADI
+130 TPAE
-135 GLAGI
+135 LGI
-140 TTFPAALPAGF
+140 TMTTTPAEI
-151 ESRYYEVNGNT
+151 ESKYYKVEGNT
-162 DRLTNAGIPMS
+162 TQLSAKGIPMS
-173 NKQEYTISDN
+173 NKQTVNISSKKQQVD
-183 TRSVNLEVI
+183 LEVI

-240 VPNINASA
+240 VPNINDAA
-248 TCNDYT
+248 TYKDYT

-329 LEPQVFTAIGV
+329 LEPQVFTGIGV

-345 YDGDRI
+345 YDVDRI

-367 IKRSDDTELNN
+367 IRRSDNKELNN
-378 WTIKDIRTLEADP
+378 WTIKDITTLEADP

-399 YDEAPYF
+399 YDEEPYF

-420 KGYAIHQINVKIDGV
+420 KGYAIHEINVEINGV
-435 SYEIP
+435 TIP
-440 YRLQIIK
+440 YRLQINK

>member
-1 MTYTKNIFTYMLA
+1 MTHAKNIFTYMLA
-14 LFSVLAITGC
+14 LFSTLAIVGC
-24 SFEESAEGCPE
+24 SFEEDHADCQGKGEGE
-35 TDDGGKKVELR
+35 KMQVELR
-46 LTASASTLTR
+46 LTASASSLTR
-56 SVDGPNGMTRAAW
+56 SYSTSDGVTRASW
-69 QDENA
+69 VDTNA
-74 AENGEMMHN
+74 AREGEMMHN
-83 CFVVVVQN
+83 CFVVIVQN
-91 GKIQSIVGDDF
+91 GKIQDIVQRDF
-102 AATGEKEQTQLTAL
+102 TEEVEQTSLKAKAEL
-116 VNNGPATFYSFANI
+116 GNATFYSFANI
-130 SRADI
+130 TPAE
-135 GLAGI
+135 LGI
-140 TTFPAALPAGF
+140 TMTTTPAEI
-151 ESRYYEVNGNT
+151 ESKYYKVEGNT
-162 DRLTNAGIPMS
+162 QTLSAKGIPMS
-173 NKQEYTISDN
+173 NKQT
-183 TRSVNLEVI
+183 VNITSKKQQVDLEVI

-201 FTNDTG
+201 FINDTG

-240 VPNINASA
+240 LPNINASA
-248 TCNDYT
+248 TYKDYT

-340 IPELN
+340 IPELK
-345 YDGDRI
+345 YEKDRI

-378 WTIKDIRTLEADP
+378 WTFKSITTLEADP

-420 KGYAIHQINVKIDGV
+420 KGYAIHEINVEINGV
-435 SYEIP
+435 TIP
-440 YRLQIIK
+440 YRLQINK

>member
-1 MTYTKNIFTYMLA
+1 MTHAKNIFTYMLA
-14 LFSVLAITGC
+14 LFSTLAIVGC
-24 SFEESAEGCPE
+24 SFEEDHADCQGKGEGE
-35 TDDGGKKVELR
+35 KMQVELR
-46 LTASASTLTR
+46 LTASANSLTR
-56 SVDGPNGMTRAAW
+56 SYSTSDGVTRASW
-69 QDENA
+69 VDTNA
-74 AENGEMMHN
+74 AREGEMMHN
-83 CFVVVVQN
+83 CFVVIVQN
-91 GKIQSIVGDDF
+91 GKIQSIVQRDF
-102 AATGEKEQTQLTAL
+102 TEEVEQTSLKAKAEL
-116 VNNGPATFYSFANI
+116 GDATFYSFANI
-130 SRADI
+130 TPAE
-135 GLAGI
+135 LGI
-140 TTFPAALPAGF
+140 TMTTTPAEI
-151 ESRYYEVNGNT
+151 ESKYYKVEGNT
-162 DRLTNAGIPMS
+162 TQLSAKGIPMS
-173 NKQEYTISDN
+173 NKQT
-183 TRSVNLEVI
+183 VNITSKKQQVDLKVI

-240 VPNINASA
+240 VPNINPSA
-248 TCNDYT
+248 TCKDYT

-340 IPELN
+340 IPELK
-345 YDGDRI
+345 YEKDRI

-367 IKRSDDTELNN
+367 IKRSDNTELNN
-378 WTIKDIRTLEADP
+378 WTFKSIRTLEADP

-406 DKRTKTFEGYISPR
+406 EKRTKTFEGYISPR
-420 KGYAIHQINVKIDGV
+420 KGYAIHEINVEINGV
-435 SYEIP
+435 TIP
-440 YRLQIIK
+440 YRLQINK

>member
-1 MTYTKNIFTYMLA
+1 MTHAKNIFTYMLA
-14 LFSVLAITGC
+14 LFSTLAIVGC
-24 SFEESAEGCPE
+24 SFEEDHADCQGNGEGE
-35 TDDGGKKVELR
+35 KMQVELR
-46 LTASASTLTR
+46 LTASANSLTR
-56 SVDGPNGMTRAAW
+56 SYSTSDGVTRASW
-69 QDENA
+69 VDTNA
-74 AENGEMMHN
+74 AREGEMMHN
-83 CFVVVVQN
+83 CFVVIVQN
-91 GKIQSIVGDDF
+91 GKIQSIVQRDF
-102 AATGEKEQTQLTAL
+102 TEEVEQTSLKAKAEL
-116 VNNGPATFYSFANI
+116 GNATFYSFANI
-130 SRADI
+130 TPAE
-135 GLAGI
+135 LGI
-140 TTFPAALPAGF
+140 TMTTTPTEI
-151 ESRYYEVNGNT
+151 ESKYYKVEGNT
-162 DRLTNAGIPMS
+162 QTLSTKGIPMS
-173 NKQEYTISDN
+173 NKQT
-183 TRSVNLEVI
+183 VNITSKKQQVDLEVI

-226 NVSLLPMK
+226 NVSLLPLK

-248 TCNDYT
+248 TYKDYT

-268 GTLQTTFYVNESV
+268 GTLRATFYVNESV

-298 VTNRIAM
+298 VTQRIAM

-316 LVIPVKLVDYRIE
+316 LIIPVKLVDYRIE
-329 LEPQVFTAIGV
+329 LEPQVFTGIGV
-340 IPELN
+340 IPELK

-367 IKRSDDTELNN
+367 IKRSDNTELNN
-378 WTIKDIRTLEADP
+378 WTFKSIRTLEADP

-399 YDEAPYF
+399 YDEEPYF
-406 DKRTKTFEGYISPR
+406 EKRTKTFEGYISPR
-420 KGYAIHQINVKIDGV
+420 KGYAIHEINVEINGV
-435 SYEIP
+435 TIP
-440 YRLQIIK
+440 YRLQINK

>member
-1 MTYTKNIFTYMLA
+1 MTHAKNIFTYMLA
-14 LFSVLAITGC
+14 LFSTLAIVGC
-24 SFEESAEGCPE
+24 SFEEDHADCQGKGEGE
-35 TDDGGKKVELR
+35 KMQVELR
-46 LTASASTLTR
+46 LTASANSLTR
-56 SVDGPNGMTRAAW
+56 SYSTSDGVTRASW
-69 QDENA
+69 VDTNA
-74 AENGEMMHN
+74 AREGEMMHN
-83 CFVVVVQN
+83 CFVVIVQN
-91 GKIQSIVGDDF
+91 GKIQSIVQRDF
-102 AATGEKEQTQLTAL
+102 TEEVEQTSLKAKAEL
-116 VNNGPATFYSFANI
+116 GNATFYSFANI
-130 SRADI
+130 TPAE
-135 GLAGI
+135 LGI
-140 TTFPAALPAGF
+140 TMTTTPTEI
-151 ESRYYEVNGNT
+151 ESKYYKVEGNT
-162 DRLTNAGIPMS
+162 QTLSTKGIPMS
-173 NKQEYTISDN
+173 NKQT
-183 TRSVNLEVI
+183 VNITSKKQQVDLEVI

-216 LTDITDNAAN
+216 LTDITDNVAD

-240 VPNINASA
+240 VPNINDAA
-248 TCNDYT
+248 TYKDYT

-329 LEPQVFTAIGV
+329 LEPQIFTGIGV

-367 IKRSDDTELNN
+367 IKRSDNTELNN
-378 WTIKDIRTLEADP
+378 WTFKGITTLEADP

-420 KGYAIHQINVKIDGV
+420 KGYAIHEINVEINGV
-435 SYEIP
+435 TIP
-440 YRLQIIK
+440 YRLQINK

>member
-1 MTYTKNIFTYMLA
+1 MTHAKNIFTYMLA
-14 LFSVLAITGC
+14 LFSTLAIVGC
-24 SFEESAEGCPE
+24 SFEEDHADCQGKGEGE
-35 TDDGGKKVELR
+35 KMQVELR
-46 LTASASTLTR
+46 LTASANSLTR
-56 SVDGPNGMTRAAW
+56 SYSTSDGVTRASW
-69 QDENA
+69 VDTNA
-74 AENGEMMHN
+74 AQEREMMHN
-83 CFVVVVQN
+83 CFVVIVQN
-91 GKIQSIVGDDF
+91 DKIQDIVVKNDF
-102 AATGEKEQTQLTAL
+102 TEEVEQTSLKAKAEL
-116 VNNGPATFYSFANI
+116 GNATFYSFANI
-130 SRADI
+130 TPAE
-135 GLAGI
+135 LGI
-140 TTFPAALPAGF
+140 TMTTTPAEI
-151 ESRYYEVNGNT
+151 ESKYYKVEGNT
-162 DRLTNAGIPMS
+162 AQLSAKGIPMS
-173 NKQEYTISDN
+173 NKQT
-183 TRSVNLEVI
+183 VNITSKKQQVDLEVI

-248 TCNDYT
+248 TYKDYT

-340 IPELN
+340 IPELK

-367 IKRSDDTELNN
+367 IKRSDNTKLTN
-378 WTIKDIRTLEADP
+378 WTVTEVKTLEANP
-391 AGGEGTSI
+391 AGAEGTSI
-399 YDEAPYF
+399 YDEEPYF
-406 DKRTKTFEGYISPR
+406 EKRTKTIEGYISPR

>member
-1 MTYTKNIFTYMLA
+1 MTHAKNIFTYMLA
-14 LFSVLAITGC
+14 LFSTLAIVGC
-24 SFEESAEGCPE
+24 SFEEDHADCQGNGEGE
-35 TDDGGKKVELR
+35 KMQVELR
-46 LTASASTLTR
+46 LTASANSLTR
-56 SVDGPNGMTRAAW
+56 SYSTSDGVTRASW
-69 QDENA
+69 VDTNA
-74 AENGEMMHN
+74 AREGEMMHN
-83 CFVVVVQN
+83 CFVVIVQN
-91 GKIQSIVGDDF
+91 GKIQSIVQRDF
-102 AATGEKEQTQLTAL
+102 TEEVEQTSLKAKAEL
-116 VNNGPATFYSFANI
+116 GNATFYSFANI
-130 SRADI
+130 TPAE
-135 GLAGI
+135 LGI
-140 TTFPAALPAGF
+140 TMTTTPAEI
-151 ESRYYEVNGNT
+151 ESKYYKVDGNT
-162 DRLTNAGIPMS
+162 AQLSAKGIPMS
-173 NKQEYTISDN
+173 NKQT
-183 TRSVNLEVI
+183 VNITSKKQQVDLEVI

-216 LTDITDNAAN
+216 LTDITDNAAD

-240 VPNINASA
+240 VPNINDAA
-248 TCNDYT
+248 TYKDYT

-329 LEPQVFTAIGV
+329 LEPQVFTGIGV

-367 IKRSDDTELNN
+367 IKRSDNTELNN
-378 WTIKDIRTLEADP
+378 WTFKSIRTLEADP

-399 YDEAPYF
+399 YDEEPYF

-420 KGYAIHQINVKIDGV
+420 KGYAIHEINVEINGV
-435 SYEIP
+435 TIP
-440 YRLQIIK
+440 YRLQINK

>member
-1 MTYTKNIFTYMLA
+1 MTHAKNIFTYMLA
-14 LFSVLAITGC
+14 LFSTLAIVGC
-24 SFEESAEGCPE
+24 SFEEDHADCQGNGEGE
-35 TDDGGKKVELR
+35 KMQVELR
-46 LTASASTLTR
+46 LTASANSLTR
-56 SVDGPNGMTRAAW
+56 SCSTSDGVTRASW
-69 QDENA
+69 VDTNA
-74 AENGEMMHN
+74 AREGEMMHN
-83 CFVVVVQN
+83 CFVVIVQN
-91 GKIQSIVGDDF
+91 GKIQDIVQRDF
-102 AATGEKEQTQLTAL
+102 TEEVEQTSLKAKAEL
-116 VNNGPATFYSFANI
+116 GNATFYSFANI
-130 SRADI
+130 TPAE
-135 GLAGI
+135 LGI
-140 TTFPAALPAGF
+140 TMTTTPAEI
-151 ESRYYEVNGNT
+151 ESKYYNVEGNT
-162 DRLTNAGIPMS
+162 QTLSAKGIPMS
-173 NKQEYTISDN
+173 NKQT
-183 TRSVNLEVI
+183 VNITSKKQQVDLEVI

-240 VPNINASA
+240 VPNINDAA
-248 TCNDYT
+248 TYKDYT

-260 SGTQVKNG
+260 SGTQVTNG

-340 IPELN
+340 IPELS
-345 YDGDRI
+345 YSVDRI

-367 IKRSDDTELNN
+367 IKRSDNTELNN
-378 WTIKDIRTLEADP
+378 WTFKSIRTLEADP

-399 YDEAPYF
+399 YDEEPYF
-406 DKRTKTFEGYISPR
+406 EKRTKMIEGYISPR
-420 KGYAIHQINVKIDGV
+420 KGYAIHEINVEINGV
-435 SYEIP
+435 TIP
-440 YRLQIIK
+440 YRLQINK

>member
-1 MTYTKNIFTYMLA
+1 MTHAKNIFTYMLA
-14 LFSVLAITGC
+14 LFSTLAIVGC
-24 SFEESAEGCPE
+24 SFEEDHADCQGKGEGE
-35 TDDGGKKVELR
+35 KMQVELR
-46 LTASASTLTR
+46 LTASASSLTR
-56 SVDGPNGMTRAAW
+56 SYSTSDGVTRASW
-69 QDENA
+69 VDTNA
-74 AENGEMMHN
+74 AREGEMMHN
-83 CFVVVVQN
+83 CFVVIVQN
-91 GKIQSIVGDDF
+91 GKIQSIVQRDF
-102 AATGEKEQTQLTAL
+102 TEEVEQTSLKAKAEL
-116 VNNGPATFYSFANI
+116 GNATFYSFANI
-130 SRADI
+130 TPAE
-135 GLAGI
+135 LGI
-140 TTFPAALPAGF
+140 TMTTTPAEI
-151 ESRYYEVNGNT
+151 ESKYYKVEGNT
-162 DRLTNAGIPMS
+162 QTLSAKGIPMS
-173 NKQEYTISDN
+173 NKQT
-183 TRSVNLEVI
+183 VNITSKKQQVDLEVI

-201 FTNDTG
+201 FINDTG

-226 NVSLLPMK
+226 NVSLLPLK

-240 VPNINASA
+240 LPNINASA
-248 TCNDYT
+248 TYKDYT

-329 LEPQVFTAIGV
+329 LEPQVFTGIGV

-367 IKRSDDTELNN
+367 IKRSDNTELNN
-378 WTIKDIRTLEADP
+378 WTINGIRTLEADP

-406 DKRTKTFEGYISPR
+406 EKRTKTFEGYISPR
-420 KGYAIHQINVKIDGV
+420 KGYAIHEINVEINGV
-435 SYEIP
+435 TIP
-440 YRLQIIK
+440 YRLQINK

>member
-1 MTYTKNIFTYMLA
+1 MTHAKNIFTYMLA
-14 LFSVLAITGC
+14 LFSTLAIVGC
-24 SFEESAEGCPE
+24 SFEEDHADCQGNGEGE
-35 TDDGGKKVELR
+35 KMQVELR
-46 LTASASTLTR
+46 LTASANSLTR
-56 SVDGPNGMTRAAW
+56 SYSTSDGVTRASW
-69 QDENA
+69 VDTNA
-74 AENGEMMHN
+74 AREGEMMHN
-83 CFVVVVQN
+83 CFVVIVQN
-91 GKIQSIVGDDF
+91 GKIQSIVQRDF
-102 AATGEKEQTQLTAL
+102 TEEVEQTSLKAKAEL
-116 VNNGPATFYSFANI
+116 GNATFYSFANI
-130 SRADI
+130 TPAD
-135 GLAGI
+135 LGI
-140 TTFPAALPAGF
+140 TMTTTPAEI
-151 ESRYYEVNGNT
+151 ESKYYKVEGNT
-162 DRLTNAGIPMS
+162 TTLSTKGIPMS
-173 NKQEYTISDN
+173 NKQT
-183 TRSVNLEVI
+183 VNITSKKQQVDLEVI

-207 YDLSIKSVK
+207 YDLSINSVK

-240 VPNINASA
+240 VPNINDAA
-248 TCNDYT
+248 TYKDYT

-316 LVIPVKLVDYRIE
+316 LVIPVKLVDYRIK

-367 IKRSDDTELNN
+367 IKRSDNTELNN
-378 WTIKDIRTLEADP
+378 WTFKGITTLEADP

-399 YDEAPYF
+399 YDEEPYF

-420 KGYAIHQINVKIDGV
+420 KGYAIHEINVEINGV
-435 SYEIP
+435 TIP
-440 YRLQIIK
+440 YRLQINK

>member
-1 MTYTKNIFTYMLA
+1 MTHAKNIFTYMLA
-14 LFSVLAITGC
+14 LFSTLAIVGC
-24 SFEESAEGCPE
+24 SFEEDHADCQGNGEGE
-35 TDDGGKKVELR
+35 KMQVELR
-46 LTASASTLTR
+46 LTASANSLTR
-56 SVDGPNGMTRAAW
+56 SCSTSDGVTRASW
-69 QDENA
+69 VDTNA
-74 AENGEMMHN
+74 AREGEMMHN
-83 CFVVVVQN
+83 CFVVIVQN
-91 GKIQSIVGDDF
+91 GKIQDIVQRDF
-102 AATGEKEQTQLTAL
+102 TEEVEQTSLKAKAEL
-116 VNNGPATFYSFANI
+116 GNATFYSFANI
-130 SRADI
+130 TPAE
-135 GLAGI
+135 LGI
-140 TTFPAALPAGF
+140 TMTTTPAEI
-151 ESRYYEVNGNT
+151 ESKYYKVEGNT
-162 DRLTNAGIPMS
+162 AQLSDKGIPMS
-173 NKQEYTISDN
+173 NKQT
-183 TRSVNLEVI
+183 VNITSKKQQVDLEVI

-248 TCNDYT
+248 TYKDYT

-340 IPELN
+340 IPELS
-345 YDGDRI
+345 YSVDRI

-367 IKRSDDTELNN
+367 IKRSDNTELNN
-378 WTIKDIRTLEADP
+378 WTFKSIRTLEADP

-399 YDEAPYF
+399 YDEEPYF
-406 DKRTKTFEGYISPR
+406 EKRTKMIEGYISPR
-420 KGYAIHQINVKIDGV
+420 KGYAIHEINVEINGV
-435 SYEIP
+435 TIP
-440 YRLQIIK
+440 YRLQINK

>member
-1 MTYTKNIFTYMLA
+1 MTHAKNIFTYMLA
-14 LFSVLAITGC
+14 LFSTLAIVGC
-24 SFEESAEGCPE
+24 SFEEDHADCQGKGEGE
-35 TDDGGKKVELR
+35 KMQVELR
-46 LTASASTLTR
+46 LTASANSLTR
-56 SVDGPNGMTRAAW
+56 SYSTSDGVTRASW
-69 QDENA
+69 VDTNA
-74 AENGEMMHN
+74 AREGEMMHN
-83 CFVVVVQN
+83 CFVVIVQN
-91 GKIQSIVGDDF
+91 GKIQSIVQRDF
-102 AATGEKEQTQLTAL
+102 TEEVEQTSLKAKAEL
-116 VNNGPATFYSFANI
+116 GDATFYSFANI
-130 SRADI
+130 TPAE
-135 GLAGI
+135 LGI
-140 TTFPAALPAGF
+140 TMTTTPAEI
-151 ESRYYEVNGNT
+151 ESKYYNVEGNT
-162 DRLTNAGIPMS
+162 QTLSAKGIPMS
-173 NKQEYTISDN
+173 NKQT
-183 TRSVNLEVI
+183 VNITSKKQQVDLEVI

-240 VPNINASA
+240 VPKINPSA
-248 TCNDYT
+248 TYKDYT
-254 VSIGGT
+254 VSIGST

-268 GTLQTTFYVNESV
+268 GTLRTTFYVNESV

-340 IPELN
+340 IPELK

-367 IKRSDDTELNN
+367 IKRSDNTELNN
-378 WTIKDIRTLEADP
+378 WTFKGIRTLEANL

-399 YDEAPYF
+399 YDEEPYF
-406 DKRTKTFEGYISPR
+406 EKRTKTFEGYISPR
-420 KGYAIHQINVKIDGV
+420 KGYAIHEINVVINGV
-435 SYEIP
+435 TIP
-440 YRLQIIK
+440 YRLQINK